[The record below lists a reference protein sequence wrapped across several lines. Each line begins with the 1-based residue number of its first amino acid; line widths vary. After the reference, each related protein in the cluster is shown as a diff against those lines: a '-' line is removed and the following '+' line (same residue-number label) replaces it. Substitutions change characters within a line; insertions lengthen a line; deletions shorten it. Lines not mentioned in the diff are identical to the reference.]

1 MSQGFTGAITDSAIN
16 FQTPATGFSITLANS
31 DWHVVLDPA
40 GTLAT
45 GTITM
50 PPAPLNGQVINIR
63 SSQIITTLTISPN
76 SGQSVKGTP
85 TTLGLGGIIEAI
97 YRSANTTWYF

>member
-1 MSQGFTGAITDSAIN
+1 MTQGLTGAICDSN
-16 FQTPATGFSITLANS
+16 YNYQQPATGFSITLSNT
-31 DWHVVLDPA
+31 DWHVILDPA

-50 PPAPLNGQVINIR
+50 PPNPLQGQIVNIR

-76 SGQSVKGTP
+76 SGQGVVGAP
-85 TTLGLGGIIEAI
+85 TTLGVGGSTEGI
-97 YRSANTTWYF
+97 YRLNNGNWYF